1 MKYVIDMAK
10 NFRICILLDYY
21 KAMLT
26 EKQAKVIDLYYNQ
39 DLSLA
44 EISELMDVT
53 RQGIRDHI
61 KRGEESLM
69 HLEEKLHLAEKAE
82 FEQQR
87 FDQMHSVIEE
97 LAYLNQVQIHHPQ
110 ITRNTK
116 ELEQLLEELNGVNE

>member
-1 MKYVIDMAK
+1 MAK

-26 EKQAKVIDLYYNQ
+26 EKQAEVIDLYYNQ

>member
-26 EKQAKVIDLYYNQ
+26 EKQAEVIDLYYNQ

>member
-1 MKYVIDMAK
+1 MAK

-26 EKQAKVIDLYYNQ
+26 EKQAEVIDLYYNQ

-61 KRGEESLM
+61 KRAEESLL
-69 HLEEKLHLAEKAE
+69 HLEERLHLAEKAE
-82 FEQQR
+82 LEQQR
-87 FDQMHSVIEE
+87 FDRMRSVMEE
-97 LAYLNQVQIHHPQ
+97 LDHLNQVQIHHPQ
-110 ITRNTK
+110 ITRNIK
-116 ELEQLLEELNGVNE
+116 ELEMLLEELNGVSE

>member
-1 MKYVIDMAK
+1 MAK

-26 EKQAKVIDLYYNQ
+26 EKQAEVIDLYYNQ

-44 EISELMDVT
+44 EISEWMDVT
-53 RQGIRDHI
+53 RQGVRDHI
-61 KRGEESLM
+61 KRAEESLL
-69 HLEEKLHLAEKAE
+69 HLEERLHLAEKAE

-87 FDQMHSVIEE
+87 LNRMRCVIEE

-110 ITRNTK
+110 ITRNVK
-116 ELEQLLEELNGVNE
+116 ELEKLLEELNGVNE